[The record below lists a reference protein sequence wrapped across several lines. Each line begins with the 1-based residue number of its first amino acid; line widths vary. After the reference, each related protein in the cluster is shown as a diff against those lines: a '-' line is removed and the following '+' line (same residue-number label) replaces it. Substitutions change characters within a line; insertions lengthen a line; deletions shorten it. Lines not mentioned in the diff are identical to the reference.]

1 MNWLDQ
7 QYQNE
12 RHADDLRAAEQ
23 RAETEAR
30 LGQAKTKRTKPKVK
44 SVRRTVG
51 SKLIEFG
58 ERLQDQPLDSMGGI

>member
-12 RHADDLRAAEQ
+12 RRADDLRDAE
-23 RAETEAR
+23 REAETEAR
-30 LGQAKTKRTKPKVK
+30 LAHGKPKKTNTKAK
-44 SVRRTVG
+44 SVRRIVG